1 MDEYI
6 ELLNLDGTPNGMR
19 CLKSV
24 AHQKGYFHATVHVW
38 IYTPKGEV
46 LLQKRNPNKETF
58 PDLWDI
64 SVAGHI
70 AFGEAPALTAQ
81 REVLEE
87 IGLKTQVKDLIEIG
101 YSTHKNTHDAL
112 LIDWEL
118 HHLFLYELADSDVV
132 FNLQEEEVAA
142 VKWISLKKLEAELK
156 HPKFSE
162 GFVPHGNIYYAQ
174 IFNAIRNQLC

>member
-6 ELLNLDGTPNGMR
+6 ELLNLDGAPNGTR

-38 IYTPKGEV
+38 FYTPNGEV
-46 LLQKRNPNKETF
+46 LIQKRNPNKETF
-58 PDLWDI
+58 PNLWDV

-70 AFGEAPALTAQ
+70 AFSEAPVLAAK

-87 IGLKTQVKDLIEIG
+87 IGLPIQEKDLIEIG
-101 YSTHKNTHDAL
+101 NSTHKNTHGAL

-118 HHLFLYELADSDVV
+118 HHLFLCELADSDVV

-142 VKWISLKKLEAELK
+142 VKWISLKNLEAELK
-156 HPKFSE
+156 HPKLSK

>member
-6 ELLNLDGTPNGMR
+6 ELLNLDGAPNGTR

-38 IYTPKGEV
+38 FYTPNGDV

-58 PDLWDI
+58 PNLWDV

-70 AFGEAPALTAQ
+70 AFSEAPVLAAK

-87 IGLKTQVKDLIEIG
+87 IGLPIQEKDLIEIG
-101 YSTHKNTHDAL
+101 NSTHKNTHGAL

-118 HHLFLYELADSDVV
+118 HHLFLCELADSDVV

-142 VKWISLKKLEAELK
+142 VKWISLKNLEAELK
-156 HPKFSE
+156 HPKLSK

>member
-6 ELLNLDGTPNGMR
+6 ELLNLDGAPNGTR

-38 IYTPKGEV
+38 FYTSNGEV
-46 LLQKRNPNKETF
+46 LIQKRNPNKETF
-58 PDLWDI
+58 PNLWDV

-70 AFGEAPALTAQ
+70 AFSEAPVLAAK

-87 IGLKTQVKDLIEIG
+87 IGLPIQEKDLIEIG
-101 YSTHKNTHDAL
+101 NSTHKNTHGAL

-118 HHLFLYELADSDVV
+118 HHLFLCELADSDEV

-142 VKWISLKKLEAELK
+142 VKWISLKNLEAELK
-156 HPKFSE
+156 HPKLSK

-174 IFNAIRNQLC
+174 IFKAIRNQLC